1 MRLEEQAEYR
11 SDHLRHH
18 RTLPNISEVL
28 LIWTLGVQLVVDQ
41 DRLPLYKEINR
52 PVNMKE

>member
-1 MRLEEQAEYR
+1 MRLEERAEYH

-28 LIWTLGVQLVVDQ
+28 LMWTLDVQLVVDQ
-41 DRLPLYKEINR
+41 DRLPLYKKMNR
-52 PVNMKE
+52 LVNIKE